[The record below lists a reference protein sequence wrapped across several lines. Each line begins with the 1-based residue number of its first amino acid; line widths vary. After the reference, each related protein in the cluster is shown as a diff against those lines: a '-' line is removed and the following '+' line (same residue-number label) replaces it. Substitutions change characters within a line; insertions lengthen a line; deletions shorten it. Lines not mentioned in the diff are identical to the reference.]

1 MLIQVDGTRWSDF
14 RMAKSDA
21 YQPFGVNPTPQQ
33 TAARVPS
40 TRAVVP
46 AADAAQSSP
55 TVAARENC
63 EEGEKGALVICFGA
77 YEEKKK
83 GRTPWQRED
92 ERLSTALRR

>member
-63 EEGEKGALVICFGA
+63 EEGEKGARHLFWRLRG
-77 YEEKKK
+77 EKK
-83 GRTPWQRED
+83 RTN
-92 ERLSTALRR
+92 TMAA